1 MTVGD
6 TPPLALTMGEPAGI
20 AGELALKAW
29 LRRAD
34 ALAPFFMIADPE
46 TLRESA
52 DRLGLAAPVAAID
65 DPERAA
71 AVFPEAL
78 PVLPQPLAAPAVPGR
93 LEPSNAPAVVES
105 IRRAVGLVRT
115 GRALAVVTS
124 PVHKRHLYQAGFD
137 YPGQTEF
144 LAELAGTDAVMML
157 ACRALKVVPVTVHLS
172 MRKAIESLTT
182 ERIIARG
189 RVTAAALTQDFG
201 IAAPRLAVAGLNP
214 HAGEDGVLGREE
226 AEIIEP
232 AVAALRALGHQVSGP
247 APADSLFHARAR
259 ETYDVALCM
268 YHDQALIPLKTID
281 FWGGVNVTLG
291 LPFVRT
297 SPDHG
302 TALGIAGD
310 GVADATSLC
319 AALRMAAEVAWRRR
333 AHPTRRR
340 SHA

>member
-1 MTVGD
+1 MTARG
-6 TPPLALTMGEPAGI
+6 TPSLALTMGEPAGI

-29 LRRAD
+29 LGRAA
-34 ALAPFFMIADPE
+34 ALPPFFMIADPE
-46 TLRESA
+46 TLRGHA

-93 LEPSNAPAVVES
+93 LELSNAPAVIES
-105 IRRAVGLVRT
+105 IRRAVGLVGA

-144 LAELAGTDAVMML
+144 LAELAGSDAVMML

-182 ERIIARG
+182 ERIVARG
-189 RVTAAALTQDFG
+189 RVTAAALAQDFG

-310 GVADATSLC
+310 GVADVTSLC

-333 AHPTRRR
+333 ANPPRRR

>member
-1 MTVGD
+1 MV
-6 TPPLALTMGEPAGI
+6 
-20 AGELALKAW
+20 
-29 LRRAD
+29 
-34 ALAPFFMIADPE
+34 
-46 TLRESA
+46 
-52 DRLGLAAPVAAID
+52 AID

-93 LEPSNAPAVVES
+93 LEPSNAPAVIES

-144 LAELAGTDAVMML
+144 LAELAATDSPAVMML
-157 ACRALKVVPVTVHLS
+157 ACGALKVVPITVHLS

-182 ERIIARG
+182 ERIVARG
-189 RVTAAALTQDFG
+189 RITATALAQDFG
-201 IAAPRLAVAGLNP
+201 IVAPRLAVAGLNP

-232 AVAALRALGHQVSGP
+232 AVAALRALGHDVSGP

-310 GVADATSLC
+310 GVADVTSLC

-333 AHPTRRR
+333 

>member
-1 MTVGD
+1 MTARG
-6 TPPLALTMGEPAGI
+6 TPSLALTMGEPAGI

-29 LRRAD
+29 LGRAD
-34 ALAPFFMIADPE
+34 ALPPFFMIADPE
-46 TLRESA
+46 TLREHA
-52 DRLGLAAPVAAID
+52 DRLRLAAPVAAID

-78 PVLPQPLAAPAVPGR
+78 PVLPQPLAAAAVPGR
-93 LEPSNAPAVVES
+93 LEPSNAPAVIES

-157 ACRALKVVPVTVHLS
+157 ACRALKVVPITVHLS

-182 ERIIARG
+182 ERIVARG
-189 RVTAAALTQDFG
+189 RITATALAQDFG

-310 GVADATSLC
+310 GVADVTSLC
-319 AALRMAAEVAWRRR
+319 AALRMAAEMARRR
-333 AHPTRRR
+333 QANPPRRR
-340 SHA
+340 SQA

>member
-1 MTVGD
+1 
-6 TPPLALTMGEPAGI
+6 
-20 AGELALKAW
+20 
-29 LRRAD
+29 
-34 ALAPFFMIADPE
+34 MIADPE
-46 TLRESA
+46 TLRQHAE
-52 DRLGLAAPVAAID
+52 RMRLAAPVAAID
-65 DPERAA
+65 EAERAA

-78 PVLPQPLAAPAVPGR
+78 PVLPQPLAAPVVPGR
-93 LEPSNAPAVVES
+93 LEPSNAPAVIES

-124 PVHKRHLYQAGFD
+124 PVHKRHLVQAGFD

-144 LAELAGTDAVMML
+144 LAELAGTDAPAVMML

-172 MRKAIESLTT
+172 MREAIESLTT
-182 ERIIARG
+182 ERIVAQG
-189 RVTAAALTQDFG
+189 RVAATALAQDFG

-232 AVAALRALGHQVSGP
+232 AVAALRALGLEVSGP

-259 ETYDVALCM
+259 ETYDAALCM

-302 TALGIAGD
+302 TALSIAGD
-310 GVADATSLC
+310 GVAEVTSLC
-319 AALRMAAEVAWRRR
+319 AALRMAAEVARRRR
-333 AHPTRRR
+333 ANLPRRR

>member
-1 MTVGD
+1 VTARG
-6 TPPLALTMGEPAGI
+6 TPSLALTMGEPAGI

-29 LRRAD
+29 LGRAD
-34 ALAPFFMIADPE
+34 ALPPFFMIADPE
-46 TLRESA
+46 TLREHA

-93 LEPSNAPAVVES
+93 LEPSNAPAVIES

-157 ACRALKVVPVTVHLS
+157 ACRALKVVPITVHLS

-182 ERIIARG
+182 ERIVARG
-189 RVTAAALTQDFG
+189 RITATALAQDFG

-259 ETYDVALCM
+259 ETYDAALCM

-310 GVADATSLC
+310 GVADVTSLC

-333 AHPTRRR
+333 ANPPRRR
-340 SHA
+340 SHG